1 MSWTTWGWQ
10 EQLLLLVVSS
20 WRVRT
25 KVMVRVAGKY
35 GLAKHKAS
43 IFNLHLTQHCM

>member
-20 WRVRT
+20 WRART
-25 KVMVRVAGKY
+25 KVMDHVAEKY
-35 GLAKHKAS
+35 GLAKHKVLSAC
-43 IFNLHLTQHCM
+43 I